1 MNKVQVVAKETVN
14 FAKKIFTDDY
24 IPLHRP
30 IFEGNERKYLI
41 ECIESNFVS
50 SVGQKVTDFENMV
63 ANFTGSKYA
72 VATVNGTSAL
82 HVALEVAGIA
92 RGDEV
97 ITQAL
102 TFVATCNSI
111 HYAGASPVFVDVD
124 KDTMGMS
131 PSSLQRF
138 LEKNARRENGQV
150 FNKMSGRRISGCLP
164 MHTFGFPCRIV
175 EIAAI
180 CNDWGITLIEDSAES
195 LGSYVNNRHTGTFGK
210 FGTFSFNGNKV
221 ITTGGGGMMITN
233 DFALA
238 KRARH
243 ITTTAK
249 IPHAFNFKHDEIGYN
264 YRMPNLN
271 AALGCA
277 QIEQLEYFLCKKY
290 ELAKLW
296 GDLYERLGV
305 EFKRSSVDCRA
316 NHWLNAIILENI
328 DERDYFLSFTN
339 ENGLMCRPIWDLM
352 SDLSMFSDCEH
363 DGLENSKWLQDRVV
377 NIPSSVP
384 DTTVSKV

>member
-1 MNKVQVVAKETVN
+1 MKRVEVAAKETVSC
-14 FAKKIFTDDY
+14 AKNIFTDDF

-41 ECIESNFVS
+41 ECIDSNFVS
-50 SVGQKVTDFENMV
+50 SVGQKVTDFEKMV
-63 ANFTGSKYA
+63 ANFTGSNYA
-72 VATVNGTSAL
+72 IATVNGTSAL
-82 HVALEVAGIA
+82 HVALEVVGIG

-102 TFVATCNSI
+102 TFIATCNAI
-111 HYAGASPVFVDVD
+111 HYAGATPVFIDVD
-124 KDTMGMS
+124 RDTMGMS
-131 PSSLQRF
+131 PISLRKF
-138 LEKNARRENGQV
+138 LEKNVRKENGKL
-150 FNKMSGRRISGCLP
+150 FNKSSGRRISGCLP

-180 CNDWGITLIEDSAES
+180 CDDWGLTLIEDAAES
-195 LGSYVNNRHTGTFGK
+195 LGSYVKNIHVGTFGK

-221 ITTGGGGMMITN
+221 ITTGGGGMIITN
-233 DFALA
+233 DPALA

-249 IPHAFNFKHDEIGYN
+249 IPHAFKFEHDEIGYN

-277 QIEQLEYFLCKKY
+277 QIEQLEYFLRKKS
-290 ELAKLW
+290 ELAELW
-296 GDLYERLGV
+296 GHLYKRLGI
-305 EFKRSSVDCRA
+305 EFKQSIVDCRA
-316 NHWLNAIILENI
+316 NHWLNAIILENS
-328 DERDYFLSFTN
+328 DERDYFLKLTN
-339 ENGLMCRPIWDLM
+339 ENGLMCRPIWALM
-352 SDLSMFSDCEH
+352 SKLAMYCDCES

-384 DTTVSKV
+384 RNKKG

>member
-1 MNKVQVVAKETVN
+1 MNRVQVVAKETVS
-14 FAKKIFTDDY
+14 FAKNIFTDDF

-41 ECIESNFVS
+41 ECIDSNFVS
-50 SVGQKVTDFENMV
+50 SVGQKVTDFENMI
-63 ANFTGSKYA
+63 AKFTGSKYA
-72 VATVNGTSAL
+72 IATVNGTSAL
-82 HVALEVAGIA
+82 HVALEVAGTA

-97 ITQAL
+97 VTQAL
-102 TFVATCNSI
+102 TFIATCNAI
-111 HYAGASPVFVDVD
+111 HYAGATPVFIDVD

-131 PSSLQRF
+131 PSSLRRF
-138 LEKNARRENGQV
+138 LERNARKENGQV
-150 FNKMSGRRISGCLP
+150 YNKNSGRRISGCLP

-180 CNDWGITLIEDSAES
+180 CDDWGIALIEDSAES
-195 LGSYVNNRHTGTFGK
+195 LGSYVNNCHTGTFGK

-233 DFALA
+233 DPALA

-249 IPHAFNFKHDEIGYN
+249 IPHAFNFEHDEIGYN

-277 QIEQLEYFLCKKY
+277 QIEQLEYFLHKKSK
-290 ELAKLW
+290 LAKLW

-305 EFKRSSVDCRA
+305 EFKRGSVDCRA
-316 NHWLNAIILENI
+316 NHWLNAIILENSH
-328 DERDYFLSFTN
+328 ERDYFLKFTN
-339 ENGLMCRPIWDLM
+339 ENGVMCRPIWDLM
-352 SDLSMFSDCEH
+352 SNLSMYCNCER

-384 DTTVSKV
+384 SIKVIRG